1 MDYTT
6 SEIEVRAPGRH
17 IIRKKF
23 PRVLDANIQEHKQ
36 LMQVPYNVSNRFLT
50 PADVERIF
58 ALVDMKITIGDLAKY
73 QTAFVHKSYLL
84 ETIQE
89 IPEEDDEEDTEESHK
104 SHLEKCVEILQKS
117 KELDADFDWRTMM
130 PLQERSGETN
140 EFLGDAV
147 CGLSVAAYLKSRYP
161 DEDEGF
167 LTRLRTR
174 LVCGSKLGEFA
185 EKLGLPCHMVISRYI
200 ERVNNGRSNYKILED
215 VFESFVGSMFEDT
228 GYDFRVCHQFVTR
241 VMEKYADIVDLIAND
256 TNYKDQL
263 LRYYQQS
270 YAGAFP
276 VYKELSVTNDA
287 DGKIY
292 EMSVLSPD
300 GTQVISTASARK
312 KRVSEQYA
320 SRIALIKFGVI
331 KDE

>member
-1 MDYTT
+1 MEYTT
-6 SEIEVRAPGRH
+6 SEIEVKAPGRN

-23 PRVLDANIQEHKQ
+23 PRVLDANVQEHKQ
-36 LMQVPYNVSNRFLT
+36 LMQVPYNASNRYLT

-58 ALVDMKITIGDLAKY
+58 ALVDMRVSISDLAKY

-84 ETIQE
+84 ETTQD
-89 IPEEDDEEDTEESHK
+89 IPEEDEEEDTEESHE
-104 SHLEKCVEILQKS
+104 SHLEKCVGILQKT
-117 KELDADFDWRTMM
+117 KELGSDYDWHDMM
-130 PLQERSGETN
+130 PLQERSGETS

-161 DEDEGF
+161 AEDEGF

-185 EKLGLPCHMVISRYI
+185 EKLGLPNHMVISRYI
-200 ERVNNGRSNYKILED
+200 EKVNNGRSNYKILED

-228 GYDFRVCHQFVTR
+228 GYDFRICHQFVTR

-300 GTQVISTASARK
+300 GSQVVATASARK
-312 KRVSEQYA
+312 KRFSEQIA
-320 SRIALIKFGVI
+320 SRAALVKFGVI
-331 KDE
+331 KEV

>member
-6 SEIEVRAPGRH
+6 SEITVQAPGRN

-23 PRVLDANIQEHKQ
+23 PKILDVNMQENKQ
-36 LMQVPYNVSNRFLT
+36 LVQVPYNPSNRFLT
-50 PADVERIF
+50 AADVEKIF
-58 ALVDMKITIGDLAKY
+58 KLINMKVNIVDLSKY
-73 QTAFVHKSYLL
+73 QTAFVHRSYLL
-84 ETIQE
+84 DTVQE
-89 IPEEDDEEDTEESHK
+89 LPEDDEEDNSDNHK
-104 SHLEKCVEILQKS
+104 THLEKGVEILRQIG
-117 KELDADFDWRTMM
+117 EVDADFDWRTIM

-161 DEDEGF
+161 EEDEGF

-185 EKLGLPCHMVISRYI
+185 EKLGLPNHMVISRYI
-200 ERVNNGRSNYKILED
+200 EKANNGRANYKILED

-228 GYDFRVCHQFVTR
+228 GYDFRLCHEFVTR

-300 GTQVISTASARK
+300 GSQVVSVFSGRK
-312 KRVSEQYA
+312 KRAAEQGA
-320 SRIALIKFGVI
+320 SRMALVKYGVI
-331 KDE
+331 KEE

>member
-6 SEIEVRAPGRH
+6 SEIEVKAPGRH

-23 PRVLDANIQEHKQ
+23 PRVLDANIQDHKQ
-36 LMQVPYNVSNRFLT
+36 LMQVPYNASNRFLT

-58 ALVDMKITIGDLAKY
+58 ALVDMKVPIDDLAKY

-89 IPEEDDEEDTEESHK
+89 IPEEDEEDAEESQK
-104 SHLEKCVEILQKS
+104 SHLEQCVAILQRT
-117 KELDADFDWRTMM
+117 KELDADFDWRDMM
-130 PLQERSGETN
+130 HLQERSGETN

-185 EKLGLPCHMVISRYI
+185 EKLGLPGHMVISRYI
-200 ERVNNGRSNYKILED
+200 ERVK
-215 VFESFVGSMFEDT
+215 T
-228 GYDFRVCHQFVTR
+228 
-241 VMEKYADIVDLIAND
+241 
-256 TNYKDQL
+256 
-263 LRYYQQS
+263 
-270 YAGAFP
+270 AGATTRF
-276 VYKELSVTNDA
+276 
-287 DGKIY
+287 
-292 EMSVLSPD
+292 
-300 GTQVISTASARK
+300 
-312 KRVSEQYA
+312 
-320 SRIALIKFGVI
+320 
-331 KDE
+331 

>member
-1 MDYTT
+1 
-6 SEIEVRAPGRH
+6 
-17 IIRKKF
+17 
-23 PRVLDANIQEHKQ
+23 
-36 LMQVPYNVSNRFLT
+36 
-50 PADVERIF
+50 
-58 ALVDMKITIGDLAKY
+58 
-73 QTAFVHKSYLL
+73 
-84 ETIQE
+84 
-89 IPEEDDEEDTEESHK
+89 
-104 SHLEKCVEILQKS
+104 
-117 KELDADFDWRTMM
+117 MM
-130 PLQERSGETN
+130 PLQERSGETS

-167 LTRLRTR
+167 LTMLRTR

-185 EKLGLPCHMVISRYI
+185 EKLGLPQHMVISRYI
-200 ERVNNGRSNYKILED
+200 EKVNNGRSKYKILED

-228 GYDFRVCHQFVTR
+228 GYDFYVVHRFITR
-241 VMEKYADIVDLIAND
+241 VMEKFADIVNLIAND

-300 GTQVISTASARK
+300 GSQVIATGKSHK

-320 SRIALIKFGVI
+320 SRVALVKYGCRLNLSVETLITVNERRAPTPYTKTAGCPSHWKGLNSLGFHRMVQPVHTRHKENKSSVGIMPPKGRFIITLSDAQKVASSRGGRILSTTNKGAIQNHEWAIAGPRLILK
-331 KDE
+331 